1 MERDLTDF
9 DPNYV
14 FEMDEFYSNVKKIMN
29 LNFFNRIKQ
38 FMIRLYRNN
47 LFLGNKSKNGQKN
60 GITTCFA
67 CNNHPE
73 NRSRSNKILQFL
85 VRVLKKARILNKRCQ
100 IDMFIFKTY
109 PINSIE
115 NIALRFTSEHIYNS
129 KFSNKTLLCVPYAYA
144 LKRLVSDITLTGL
157 PLNIN

>member
-14 FEMDEFYSNVKKIMN
+14 FEMDDFFANVKKIMK

-47 LFLGNKSKNGQKN
+47 LFLGNKSKNMQKN
-60 GITTCFA
+60 GIVNCFA
-67 CNNHPE
+67 SGNIPE
-73 NRSRSNKILQFL
+73 NRVETMLNCSRSNNILQFL
-85 VRVLKKARILNKRCQ
+85 IRVLKKAGKLSNGCQ
-100 IDMFIFKTY
+100 IDMFIFKNY

-115 NIALRFTSEHIYNS
+115 NIALMFT
-129 KFSNKTLLCVPYAYA
+129 
-144 LKRLVSDITLTGL
+144 
-157 PLNIN
+157 